1 MDYFSIAHI
10 SRHDNWRA
18 NELAQQAFGYHV
30 DRGMFHISQRPMS
43 SLANVG
49 EAEPEPTISATNEK
63 LMQEK
68 IKTGGNPS
76 LIIYVILVEGW
87 TGLFGICLSSTQ

>member
-1 MDYFSIAHI
+1 MSIAHI
-10 SRHDNWRA
+10 SRHDNWKE
-18 NELAQQAFGYHV
+18 NELAQQASGYHV

-68 IKTGGNPS
+68 IKTGGNPL
-76 LIIYVILVEGW
+76 LIIFVILVKGW
-87 TGLFGICLSSTQ
+87 TGMFGVWLSDTQ